1 MNKIKQIKNKSW
13 KHKTAKTNARNFFLK
28 FQNPTFPN
36 SPIQRKIKIQNPN
49 PKACT
54 KFHKS
59 KNPKIPDSLT
69 QKCVS
74 TKCVWTLDP
83 LQNQKHAPKS
93 VASTKSQPRL
103 KIQNNIISLQS
114 QGPPVAC
121 FWMPKEGC
129 IKNQFVQGGNG
140 LDFVEEI
147 GGGIIFHSFRLV
159 FFWEAGN
166 PSSSPLDQP
175 AEPCHSWDSTFSRAL
190 QLHPVSLRSFAS
202 VVRCEMS
209 TWRSVKMVVYLII
222 HTPLKIYMS
231 PKKGLFQ

>member
-1 MNKIKQIKNKSW
+1 MLTKKRK
-13 KHKTAKTNARNFFLK
+13 LK
-28 FQNPTFPN
+28 FQNPKFPN
-36 SPIQRKIKIQNPN
+36 SPIQIKIKFQNPN
-49 PKACT
+49 PKAFT

-59 KNPKIPDSLT
+59 KHPKIPDSLT

-74 TKCVWTLDP
+74 IKCVWTLDP

-93 VASTKSQPRL
+93 LASTKSQPRL

-147 GGGIIFHSFRLV
+147 GGGIIYIYHNTPKILGQRNIFQTFLEPSRFARVDSGPEPAFSLTPGTRKCTLP
-159 FFWEAGN
+159 ATNSLPLIGLPN
-166 PSSSPLDQP
+166 RKGSSSNHP
-175 AEPCHSWDSTFSRAL
+175 FSGETT
-190 QLHPVSLRSFAS
+190 VSLR
-202 VVRCEMS
+202 EGNM
-209 TWRSVKMVVYLII
+209 
-222 HTPLKIYMS
+222 
-231 PKKGLFQ
+231 KGCDLGW

>member
-13 KHKTAKTNARNFFLK
+13 THKAAKTNAHKKRKLK
-28 FQNPTFPN
+28 FQNPKFPN
-36 SPIQRKIKIQNPN
+36 SPIQIKIKFQNPN
-49 PKACT
+49 PKAFT

-59 KNPKIPDSLT
+59 KHPKIPDSLT

-74 TKCVWTLDP
+74 IKCVWTLDP
-83 LQNQKHAPKS
+83 LQNQKHAPKYL
-93 VASTKSQPRL
+93 ASTKSQPRL

-147 GGGIIFHSFRLV
+147 GGGMFNLWISKKEKVKHILRLSPELLHKFV
-159 FFWEAGN
+159 
-166 PSSSPLDQP
+166 SSLSICLLMY
-175 AEPCHSWDSTFSRAL
+175 L
-190 QLHPVSLRSFAS
+190 Q
-202 VVRCEMS
+202 
-209 TWRSVKMVVYLII
+209 
-222 HTPLKIYMS
+222 
-231 PKKGLFQ
+231 